1 MADVAPFGSQ
11 SLLESGPG
19 CSELN
24 GTSLRNAW
32 RRDSKQRCTVGHGQ
46 THGCDN
52 STFVVQ
58 AAGSAALMS
67 NAPHYDID
75 VEQFWRDP
83 YPDLAAMRADTP
95 ISFVPQLGATL
106 ITTRNDIAVCEKN
119 VAVFSSDQPG
129 GLMNVLMGQNM
140 MRRDGAEHQAQ
151 RKVYYPAM
159 SPKAVRD
166 VWSAQFELHAARIL
180 DGLIEQRS
188 SSGAEVVDLMSMY
201 AMPVSGDALKSITGL
216 TNITY
221 GEMDGWS
228 QAMIDGISNY
238 TGDPDR
244 EAHCRDATAA
254 IDAAI
259 DEMLPS
265 ARRSPGNDL
274 LSVMV
279 ASGMPLEHVRA
290 NIKLTISGGQN
301 EPRDAIAGAV
311 WALLTHRDQLGLV
324 QAGPNAGGA
333 TWQQAFEEYCR
344 WVAPIGMSPRRVA
357 QEFEYGGVRFEPEER
372 VFLMFGS
379 ANRDERWFEDP
390 DRFDVIRAT
399 KGNLT
404 FGAGPHF
411 CPGAAASRSLVGDVA
426 LPMIFDRLDGL
437 RLADDDGASPVE
449 FGGWAFRGPLAVPV
463 AWG

>member
-1 MADVAPFGSQ
+1 
-11 SLLESGPG
+11 
-19 CSELN
+19 
-24 GTSLRNAW
+24 
-32 RRDSKQRCTVGHGQ
+32 
-46 THGCDN
+46 
-52 STFVVQ
+52 VQ
-58 AAGSAALMS
+58 AVGGNALMS
-67 NAPHYDID
+67 TAPHYDID
-75 VEQFWRDP
+75 VERFWRDP

-95 ISFVPQLGATL
+95 IAFVPQLGATL
-106 ITTRNDIAVCEKN
+106 ITTRDDIAVCEKN

-140 MRRDGAEHQAQ
+140 MRRDGAEHQAE

-166 VWSAQFELHAARIL
+166 VWSAQFEVHAARIL

-188 SSGAEVVDLMSMY
+188 AGRAEVVDLMSMY
-201 AMPVSGDALKSITGL
+201 AMPVSGEALKSMTGL
-216 TNITY
+216 TNITS
-221 GEMDGWS
+221 GDMDGWS

-244 EAHCRDATAA
+244 EARCRGATAA

-279 ASGMPLEHVRA
+279 ESGMPLEQVRA

-311 WALLTHRDQLGLV
+311 WALLTHPDQLALV
-324 QAGPNAGGA
+324 QASPDVRGVEAGGA
-333 TWQQAFEEYCR
+333 EAGGADAGGVTWQQAFEEYCR

-379 ANRDERWFEDP
+379 ANRDEQWFDDP
-390 DRFDVIRAT
+390 DRFDVTRTT

-426 LPMIFDRLDGL
+426 LPMIFNRLPGL
-437 RLADDDGASPVE
+437 RLADGPSPVE

-463 AWG
+463 TWGR

>member
-1 MADVAPFGSQ
+1 
-11 SLLESGPG
+11 
-19 CSELN
+19 
-24 GTSLRNAW
+24 
-32 RRDSKQRCTVGHGQ
+32 
-46 THGCDN
+46 
-52 STFVVQ
+52 
-58 AAGSAALMS
+58 MS

-106 ITTRNDIAVCEKN
+106 ITTRDDIAVCEKN

-140 MRRDGAEHQAQ
+140 MRRDGAAHQAE

-188 SSGAEVVDLMSMY
+188 SGGAEVVDLMSMY
-201 AMPVSGDALKSITGL
+201 AMPVSGEALKSMTGL

-221 GEMDGWS
+221 GDMDGWS

-244 EAHCRDATAA
+244 EARCHDATAA

-279 ASGMPLEHVRA
+279 ASGMPLEQVRA

-311 WALLTHRDQLGLV
+311 WALLTHRDQLALV
-324 QAGPNAGGA
+324 QAGPNAAGA

-357 QEFEYGGVRFEPEER
+357 QDFEYGGVRFEPEER
-372 VFLMFGS
+372 VFLMFG
-379 ANRDERWFEDP
+379 
-390 DRFDVIRAT
+390 
-399 KGNLT
+399 
-404 FGAGPHF
+404 AGPHF
-411 CPGAAASRSLVGDVA
+411 SHGRAQPAPSRV
-426 LPMIFDRLDGL
+426 L
-437 RLADDDGASPVE
+437 RCRTPSGTCR
-449 FGGWAFRGPLAVPV
+449 RG
-463 AWG
+463 

>member
-1 MADVAPFGSQ
+1 M
-11 SLLESGPG
+11 
-19 CSELN
+19 
-24 GTSLRNAW
+24 
-32 RRDSKQRCTVGHGQ
+32 
-46 THGCDN
+46 
-52 STFVVQ
+52 ST
-58 AAGSAALMS
+58 
-67 NAPHYDID
+67 APHYDID

-95 ISFVPQLGATL
+95 IAFVPQLGATL
-106 ITTRNDIAVCEKN
+106 ITTRDDIAVCEKN

-140 MRRDGAEHQAQ
+140 MRRDGAEHQAE

-166 VWSAQFELHAARIL
+166 VWSALFELHAARII

-188 SSGAEVVDLMSMY
+188 SGGAEVVDLMSMY
-201 AMPVSGDALKSITGL
+201 AMPVSGEALKSMTGL
-216 TNITY
+216 TNVTS
-221 GEMDGWS
+221 GDLDGWS

-244 EAHCRDATAA
+244 EARCRDATAA

-279 ASGMPLEHVRA
+279 ESGMPLEQVRA

-311 WALLTHRDQLGLV
+311 WALLTHPDQLALV
-324 QAGPNAGGA
+324 QAGPDAGGATAGGADAGGPDAGGPEAGGPEAGGAEAGGVEAGGEEAGGAEAAGPGPGGA

-379 ANRDERWFEDP
+379 ANRDEQWFEDP
-390 DRFDVIRAT
+390 DRFDVTRTT

-426 LPMIFDRLDGL
+426 LPMIFDRLAGL
-437 RLADDDGASPVE
+437 RLADADGASPVE

-463 AWG
+463 TWG

>member
-1 MADVAPFGSQ
+1 MFDTQATYVDI
-11 SLLESGPG
+11 
-19 CSELN
+19 
-24 GTSLRNAW
+24 
-32 RRDSKQRCTVGHGQ
+32 CTVGDGR
-46 THGCDN
+46 TYGCNN
-52 STFVVQ
+52 SMLVVQ

-75 VEQFWRDP
+75 VEQFWHDP
-83 YPDLAAMRADTP
+83 YPDLAAMRAHTP
-95 ISFVPQLGATL
+95 IAFVPQLGATL
-106 ITTRNDIAVCEKN
+106 ITTRDDIAVCEKN

-140 MRRDGAEHQAQ
+140 MRRDGAEHQAE

-166 VWSAQFELHAARIL
+166 VWSAQFEVHAARIL

-188 SSGAEVVDLMSMY
+188 SGGAEVVDLMSMY
-201 AMPVSGDALKSITGL
+201 AMPVSGEALKSMTGL
-216 TNITY
+216 TNITS
-221 GEMDGWS
+221 GDMDGWS

-244 EAHCRDATAA
+244 EARCRDATAA

-279 ASGMPLEHVRA
+279 ESAMSLEQVRA

-311 WALLTHRDQLGLV
+311 WALLTHPDQLALV
-324 QAGPNAGGA
+324 QASPNAGGADAGGTDAGGA

-379 ANRDERWFEDP
+379 ANRDEQWFDDP
-390 DRFDVIRAT
+390 DRFDVTRTT

-426 LPMIFDRLDGL
+426 LPMIFDRLPGL
-437 RLADDDGASPVE
+437 RLADGPSPVE
-449 FGGWAFRGPLAVPV
+449 FGGWAFRGPLALPV
-463 AWG
+463 TWGR